1 MGNVTSS
8 MLTMLR
14 PLIEEL
20 VEVKVSTEKIIFDL
34 DKEMLF
40 WFMYSTSRKS
50 SQLYYLA
57 MKREGG

>member
-57 MKREGG
+57 TKRKGG

>member
-1 MGNVTSS
+1 
-8 MLTMLR
+8 MLR

-57 MKREGG
+57 TKRKGG